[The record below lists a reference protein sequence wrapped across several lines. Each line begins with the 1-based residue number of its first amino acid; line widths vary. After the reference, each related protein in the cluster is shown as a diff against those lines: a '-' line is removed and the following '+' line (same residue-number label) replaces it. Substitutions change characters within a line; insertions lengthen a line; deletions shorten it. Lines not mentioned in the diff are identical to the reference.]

1 MAGQSVPLSRTLHL
15 SSPAT
20 VAAAKEINPQP
31 APTSVGHAQ
40 YNCTSYSTC
49 LGIAAEKGWTG
60 LSCAACTAY
69 RPVPSEA
76 IPYDACAQLLG
87 AVLRTAQHDLEHGL
101 DDSFWEAATFVFHQP
116 DFAVLSVRRPWRRG
130 PPPSPSTPRTAE
142 AARQAQW
149 TRLTSA
155 QRRAIAERWP
165 QATRALH

>member
-1 MAGQSVPLSRTLHL
+1 MAGQSVPLSRTRHM

-40 YNCTSYSTC
+40 YNCAYYSTC

-116 DFAVLSVRRPWRRG
+116 DFAVLCGLLDIDP
-130 PPPSPSTPRTAE
+130 E

-149 TRLTSA
+149 ARLTAA

>member
-1 MAGQSVPLSRTLHL
+1 MAGQSVPLSRPLHI

-20 VAAAKEINPQP
+20 IATTKEINPQP
-31 APTSVGHAQ
+31 ASTSVGHAQ
-40 YNCTSYSTC
+40 YNCTYYSTC
-49 LGIAAEKGWTG
+49 LGVAAEKGWTG
-60 LSCAACTAY
+60 LSCEACTAY

-101 DDSFWEAATFVFHQP
+101 EDSFWEAAAFVFHQP
-116 DFAVLSVRRPWRRG
+116 DFAVLCGLLDIDPD
-130 PPPSPSTPRTAE
+130 

-149 TRLTSA
+149 SRLTSA
-155 QRRAIAERWP
+155 QRRVIAERWP

>member
-1 MAGQSVPLSRTLHL
+1 MPGQSVPLSRTRYM

-40 YNCTSYSTC
+40 YNCAYYSTC

-87 AVLRTAQHDLEHGL
+87 AVLRTAQLPSASSGRS
-101 DDSFWEAATFVFHQP
+101 SF
-116 DFAVLSVRRPWRRG
+116 L
-130 PPPSPSTPRTAE
+130 TP
-142 AARQAQW
+142 
-149 TRLTSA
+149 
-155 QRRAIAERWP
+155 
-165 QATRALH
+165 

>member
-1 MAGQSVPLSRTLHL
+1 MAGQSVPLSRTLHI

-40 YNCTSYSTC
+40 YNCTYYSTC

-69 RPVPSEA
+69 RAVPSEA

-116 DFAVLSVRRPWRRG
+116 DFAVLCGLLDIDP
-130 PPPSPSTPRTAE
+130 E

-149 TRLTSA
+149 ARLTPA
-155 QRRAIAERWP
+155 QRRAIAER
-165 QATRALH
+165 